1 MYNNNNNPYF
11 NILNNFNNQNIIFNS
26 INQMNQINMMN
37 MQINQINMLNNQ
49 MNQINNINALNLLN
63 NQMRQMNKLNSQI
76 NEINNHKQ
84 QYNNQEIIKE
94 FPDIKEERKI
104 IIFKRND
111 NSKKIISIPVSL
123 KKNELYLIA
132 NKYKKNEYSKI
143 YLYNNKT
150 ILEDDES
157 NINDILNGE
166 EIYIVEQL
174 KVDETYYDNY
184 LKKHS
189 GENLLNIVFDFIYT
203 PERRKSLGISSHT
216 KIKEMIKIFLYEMKI
231 PEDNKND
238 FNFLYNG
245 IFLKTNERLTL
256 YEKGITSISPVI
268 VIKKR
273 NLINS
278 SKIEGKQL
286 NVNVEYKKETV
297 LNISI
302 GTLNKIKDLFTLM
315 EIDLSSRNIFIKKI
329 KINKKKYERNDERTF
344 SSVGIVENFTYKII
358 SLNLNEKEQSNI
370 F

>member
-63 NQMRQMNKLNSQI
+63 NQMRQMNKLNNQI
-76 NEINNHKQ
+76 KEINNHIQ

-104 IIFKRND
+104 IVFKRND

-132 NKYKKNEYSKI
+132 NKYKTNKFSKI

-157 NINDILNGE
+157 NINNILNGD

-184 LKKHS
+184 LKKHI
-189 GENLLNIVFDFIYT
+189 GENLLNIFFDFIYT
-203 PERRKSLGISSHT
+203 PETRKSLTISSHT

-231 PEDNKND
+231 PEENKND
-238 FNFLYNG
+238 FSFIFNG
-245 IFLKTNERLTL
+245 FILKTDERSKL
-256 YEKGITSISPVI
+256 YEKGITSGSIITVT
-268 VIKKR
+268 KNNNMTKC
-273 NLINS
+273 NN
-278 SKIEGKQL
+278 IEGKIL
-286 NVNVEYKKETV
+286 NVNAEYKNEIV
-297 LNISI
+297 LVTNI
-302 GTLNKIKDLFTLM
+302 GTLNKIKDLCALM
-315 EIDLSSRNIFIKKI
+315 ENDLSCRNIFIKKI

-344 SSVGIVENFTYKII
+344 SSLGIVDNFTCKIKV
-358 SLNLNEKEQSNI
+358 LNLNEKEQCNI